1 MKQLALLISVMLI
14 LTACSG
20 DSDTKLSNLNEE
32 FPEEF
37 VVTLEDIEIFEQ
49 KSIEKEKNI
58 SLISTG
64 DLEGEFTDKEKI
76 TLLSNYSNTNTI
88 LGIESFIVRT
98 LLNDYKTMEDPTETF
113 KWVLYADSI
122 FVDYL
127 EQMEFDEL
135 DRNMRKFYEGINEI
149 LIKAIDNRR
158 ELVQAWLDYTQGKET
173 KLTIDEIKLNL
184 SEENLYVP
192 SISIGMALAT
202 ISTEKIGSYDV
213 SNYTLYGHEQIG
225 LANNSVKRMLL
236 KYYEF
241 VKLPSDMTLNDL
253 VDRFKESQ
261 EDESSIEKE
270 AEDSSKN
277 IDATINNDAQSD
289 DQVVQNESA
298 IDEIPQG
305 TLNTVETAR
314 TQIGYVISY
323 YLDTY
328 AAGDTTSLEYMV
340 HPSSQFYKDQI
351 NYMDSLNQRGFVLE
365 VIDYSILSMDSIGK
379 DKYQVTVEEYYM
391 MDDPEKGLTDTK
403 QISKY
408 TVELIDGE
416 FYITDLEL

>member
-1 MKQLALLISVMLI
+1 
-14 LTACSG
+14 
-20 DSDTKLSNLNEE
+20 
-32 FPEEF
+32 
-37 VVTLEDIEIFEQ
+37 
-49 KSIEKEKNI
+49 
-58 SLISTG
+58 
-64 DLEGEFTDKEKI
+64 
-76 TLLSNYSNTNTI
+76 
-88 LGIESFIVRT
+88 
-98 LLNDYKTMEDPTETF
+98 
-113 KWVLYADSI
+113 
-122 FVDYL
+122 
-127 EQMEFDEL
+127 
-135 DRNMRKFYEGINEI
+135 
-149 LIKAIDNRR
+149 
-158 ELVQAWLDYTQGKET
+158 
-173 KLTIDEIKLNL
+173 
-184 SEENLYVP
+184 
-192 SISIGMALAT
+192 
-202 ISTEKIGSYDV
+202 
-213 SNYTLYGHEQIG
+213 
-225 LANNSVKRMLL
+225 
-236 KYYEF
+236 
-241 VKLPSDMTLNDL
+241 
-253 VDRFKESQ
+253 
-261 EDESSIEKE
+261 IEKE